1 MVSES
6 GNAHQVHPSPRR
18 DNSQKMGIRQMISRI
33 TEIATLTFAA
43 PIAWKKHR
51 RDKGK
56 HRREKAEPNNAGNV
70 RVDFERI

>member
-1 MVSES
+1 
-6 GNAHQVHPSPRR
+6 
-18 DNSQKMGIRQMISRI
+18 MISRI
-33 TEIATLTFAA
+33 TEIATLTFTA

-70 RVDFERI
+70 KGGF